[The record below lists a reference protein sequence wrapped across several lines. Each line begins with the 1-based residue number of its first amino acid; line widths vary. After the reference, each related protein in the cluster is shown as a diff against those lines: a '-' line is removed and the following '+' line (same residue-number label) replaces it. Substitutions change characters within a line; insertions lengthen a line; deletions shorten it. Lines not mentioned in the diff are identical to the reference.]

1 MCGKQNCVVN
11 TDWISRISLWTAW
24 RQKQSKQ
31 KDTNKFMPVF
41 IIEVQIQLSCDFCY
55 FGQFVNGGF
64 LKLFCFQSNFVKLI
78 INQDCLPVC
87 LSWYNANMLN
97 IPSCSKSLKKEEDTT
112 KNRLMVAFDSNKG
125 PNLKVVKW
133 CWKGWNGPILMHIYD
148 KQCEIIQKN
157 QWKNSNFQI
166 QCFYKGTSGALCW
179 KGRKT

>member
-64 LKLFCFQSNFVKLI
+64 LELFCFQSNFVKLI

-97 IPSCSKSLKKEEDTT
+97 IRSYSKSLKKEENTSTKEALSFALECFWNAHNFWMERCIEHRSAACQNNHKYILKSEIDVACTNDITRFDLITKNEKQPETT
-112 KNRLMVAFDSNKG
+112 K
-125 PNLKVVKW
+125 
-133 CWKGWNGPILMHIYD
+133 
-148 KQCEIIQKN
+148 
-157 QWKNSNFQI
+157 
-166 QCFYKGTSGALCW
+166 
-179 KGRKT
+179 